1 MFMIFNTAWST
12 KSRTNYVFENKNW

>member
-12 KSRTNYVFENKNW
+12 KSRTN